1 MKTFT
6 VRYKCCYGFKRQEG
20 APGCS
25 KQVDL
30 KPLINTL
37 DDLNLKEFKQI
48 IENANLEKKYKNEN
62 YTLFVP
68 TDEAL
73 NDYNEKMVE
82 MVTRL

>member
-48 IENANLEKKYKNEN
+48 IENANLEKNI
-62 YTLFVP
+62 
-68 TDEAL
+68 
-73 NDYNEKMVE
+73 KMKIIHCLYQL
-82 MVTRL
+82 MKLSTITMRKWLKW